1 MNADLNEICLSDLTR
16 DDIKLIIQRRS
27 NAMLGGN
34 KADSNEAA
42 AKKKYSRRDFL
53 ATGGVAVAAPA
64 IIATA
69 TSTAAAQTAGAAI
82 PRSQGYIVYDSRKC
96 IGCTTCMMA
105 CSLTHYGEQ
114 SLSLS
119 RIQIVQDSFGKFPN
133 DLSVNPCR
141 QCVDPPCVRNCPV
154 GAAHVDTANG
164 NTRVIDEEKCV
175 GCRMCLKMCPQQP
188 RRPVWNNKSNK
199 SSKCDLCITTPY
211 WNEKGGPGGKQACV
225 EVCPVR
231 ALKFVPDAP
240 DQEETNGYQV
250 NLRNDHWWRL
260 GLVDDSRQASPP
272 PLGGGGAPGGPGG
285 GPGGPG
291 AKPGTPGGGPG
302 GPGAKPK
309 A

>member
-1 MNADLNEICLSDLTR
+1 
-16 DDIKLIIQRRS
+16 
-27 NAMLGGN
+27 MLGGN

-69 TSTAAAQTAGAAI
+69 TSTADAAQNAGAPI
-82 PRSQGYIVYDSRKC
+82 PRSQGYIVFDSRKC
-96 IGCTTCMMA
+96 IGCTTCMLA

-114 SLSLS
+114 NLSLA
-119 RIQIVQDSFGKFPN
+119 RIQIIQDSFGKFPK
-133 DLSVNPCR
+133 DLSINPCR
-141 QCVDPPCVRNCPV
+141 QCVEPVCVRHCPV
-154 GAAHVDTANG
+154 GAAHADTANG
-164 NTRVIDEEKCV
+164 NVRVIDEQKCV
-175 GCRMCLKMCPQQP
+175 GCRTCLKMCPQQP
-188 RRPVWNNKSNK
+188 RRPVWNYKANKST
-199 SSKCDLCITTPY
+199 KCDQCINTPY
-211 WNEKGGPGGKQACV
+211 WNEKGGPGGKQACI

-260 GLVDDSRQASPP
+260 GLVDDSRQPQPP
-272 PLGGGGAPGGPGG
+272 SIAKPKPGG

-291 AKPGTPGGGPG
+291 
-302 GPGAKPK
+302 
-309 A
+309 